1 MFSTD
6 DTIVAIATPP
16 GRGGIGVVRLSGPRA
31 IAIAA
36 ALTGRDGFEPRHAT
50 LSTVVAA
57 DGSPVDQAVVTSF
70 PEPHSYTGEDVV
82 ELSAHGSPIVLQAI
96 VAAAMAAGARLA
108 NPGEFTFRAYIH
120 GRIDLVQAEAVAELI
135 DAVTPLQARVAFDQ
149 LDGTLSDRLREID
162 RVLLDLIAPLE
173 ASLDFPEEGY
183 HFIAPGGAL
192 RALDAAV
199 TAIDDLLA
207 AASRGRVIREGRTVA
222 IVGRPNGGKSSLF
235 NRLAGAAR
243 AIVTEVPGTTR
254 DLLTEKVDVGGI
266 PFTFVDTAGVR
277 DEAGDA
283 IEEEGIARARQAGA
297 AADLRIVVLDRSRP
311 LIDEDRALIGGPTDH
326 QIVVASK
333 CDLAPRWDAG
343 SVGALPISSVT
354 GEGIDALR
362 DALVSGALVAGET
375 TCDRPALANL
385 RHAALLERART
396 MLEAARVLTQARAPE
411 EVVLIELYNA
421 RALFD
426 ELTGARPQDEV
437 LRTIFG
443 RFCIGK

>member
-1 MFSTD
+1 
-6 DTIVAIATPP
+6 
-16 GRGGIGVVRLSGPRA
+16 
-31 IAIAA
+31 
-36 ALTGRDGFEPRHAT
+36 
-50 LSTVVAA
+50 
-57 DGSPVDQAVVTSF
+57 
-70 PEPHSYTGEDVV
+70 
-82 ELSAHGSPIVLQAI
+82 
-96 VAAAMAAGARLA
+96 
-108 NPGEFTFRAYIH
+108 
-120 GRIDLVQAEAVAELI
+120 LI

-207 AASRGRVIREGRTVA
+207 AASRGRVIREGRTV
-222 IVGRPNGGKSSLF
+222 
-235 NRLAGAAR
+235 
-243 AIVTEVPGTTR
+243 
-254 DLLTEKVDVGGI
+254 LTEKVDVGGI

-375 TCDRPALANL
+375 TRDRPALANL